1 VDFRIDNG
9 DADGMMMTISV
20 ENHNE
25 MGESSGQAMIEQDD
39 DENRNE
45 IGENSNQEMPLEQD
59 EKVDPDSIPLT
70 VSDMAEEEVQGGDEP
85 YVGQEFESEAAAHG
99 FYNAYATKVGFVIRV
114 SKLSRSRHDGSPIGR
129 QLVCNKEGYRLPSK
143 RDKVIRQRAETR
155 VGCRAMILIRK
166 ENSGKWVI
174 TKFAKEH
181 NHPLMP
187 GRVRRGCIYDQY
199 PVSCC
204 SYRLLFG
211 MFMCAGL
218 ILMLFVSHLQNE
230 HDKIQELMQQLAAE
244 KKRAATY
251 KRHLEMLFEQ
261 IEQHN
266 ESLTKRIQHIVD
278 NVRDLDQRDHQ
289 QNQV

>member
-1 VDFRIDNG
+1 
-9 DADGMMMTISV
+9 MMMGIPV
-20 ENHNE
+20 ELEVTTVESHNE

-39 DENRNE
+39 ENNHNNE
-45 IGENSNQEMPLEQD
+45 MGEEMIEQDDD
-59 EKVDPDSIPLT
+59 EKVDPDSIPL
-70 VSDMAEEEVQGGDEP
+70 VVADMAEEEVQADEP

-174 TKFAKEH
+174 TKFLKEH

-199 PVSCC
+199 P
-204 SYRLLFG
+204 
-211 MFMCAGL
+211 
-218 ILMLFVSHLQNE
+218 NE

-278 NVRDLDQRDHQ
+278 NVRDLEQRDHQ
-289 QNQV
+289 QNHQV

>member
-1 VDFRIDNG
+1 MDFRIDNG
-9 DADGMMMTISV
+9 VAAGMMMGIPVELEVTTV

-39 DENRNE
+39 DNHNE
-45 IGENSNQEMPLEQD
+45 LGENSGEQD
-59 EKVDPDSIPLT
+59 EKVDLDSIPLA
-70 VSDMAEEEVQGGDEP
+70 VADMTEAQGDEP

-155 VGCRAMILIRK
+155 VGCKAMILIRK

-174 TKFAKEH
+174 TKFVKEH
-181 NHPLMP
+181 NHSLMP

-199 PVSCC
+199 PVSCY
-204 SYRLLFG
+204 SLSLVNISLYSAIAFENPNWRFLVSW
-211 MFMCAGL
+211 L
-218 ILMLFVSHLQNE
+218 IYIYMLM
-230 HDKIQELMQQLAAE
+230 
-244 KKRAATY
+244 
-251 KRHLEMLFEQ
+251 
-261 IEQHN
+261 
-266 ESLTKRIQHIVD
+266 
-278 NVRDLDQRDHQ
+278 
-289 QNQV
+289 

>member
-1 VDFRIDNG
+1 MCVKTCFETTCMDFRIDNG

-39 DENRNE
+39 DENHNE

-199 PVSCC
+199 P
-204 SYRLLFG
+204 
-211 MFMCAGL
+211 
-218 ILMLFVSHLQNE
+218 NE

-278 NVRDLDQRDHQ
+278 NVRDLERDHQ

>member
-1 VDFRIDNG
+1 MNVDFRIDNG
-9 DADGMMMTISV
+9 DAAGMIMEIPV

-25 MGESSGQAMIEQDD
+25 MDESSGQAMTLEQDD
-39 DENRNE
+39 ENHNE
-45 IGENSNQEMPLEQD
+45 IGESSNQAMPLEQD
-59 EKVDPDSIPLT
+59 EKVDPDSIPLD
-70 VSDMAEEEVQGGDEP
+70 VSDMAEEEEEEVQGDEP

-199 PVSCC
+199 P
-204 SYRLLFG
+204 
-211 MFMCAGL
+211 
-218 ILMLFVSHLQNE
+218 NE

-266 ESLTKRIQHIVD
+266 ESLTKKIQHIVD
-278 NVRDLDQRDHQ
+278 NVRDLEQRDHQ

>member
-1 VDFRIDNG
+1 MDFRIDNG
-9 DADGMMMTISV
+9 EAAGMMMGIPVELEVTTTV

-39 DENRNE
+39 DDDDNHNE
-45 IGENSNQEMPLEQD
+45 MGDNSGQGQAMLEQD
-59 EKVDPDSIPLT
+59 EKVNPDSLPLA
-70 VSDMAEEEVQGGDEP
+70 VADMADNQGDEP

-174 TKFAKEH
+174 TKFVKEH

-187 GRVRRGCIYDQY
+187 GRARRGCIYDQY
-199 PVSCC
+199 P
-204 SYRLLFG
+204 
-211 MFMCAGL
+211 
-218 ILMLFVSHLQNE
+218 NE

-266 ESLTKRIQHIVD
+266 ESLSKRIQHIVD
-278 NVRDLDQRDHQ
+278 NVRNLEQRDHQ
-289 QNQV
+289 QNHQV

>member
-1 VDFRIDNG
+1 MDFRIDNG
-9 DADGMMMTISV
+9 VAAGMMMGIPVELEVTTV

-39 DENRNE
+39 DNHNE
-45 IGENSNQEMPLEQD
+45 LGENSGEQD
-59 EKVDPDSIPLT
+59 EKVDPDSIPLA
-70 VSDMAEEEVQGGDEP
+70 VADMTEAQGDEP

-155 VGCRAMILIRK
+155 VGCKAMILIRK

-174 TKFAKEH
+174 TKFVKEH
-181 NHPLMP
+181 NHSLMP

-199 PVSCC
+199 P
-204 SYRLLFG
+204 
-211 MFMCAGL
+211 
-218 ILMLFVSHLQNE
+218 NE

-266 ESLTKRIQHIVD
+266 ESLSKRIQHIVD
-278 NVRDLDQRDHQ
+278 NVRNLEQRDHQ
-289 QNQV
+289 QNQQV

>member
-1 VDFRIDNG
+1 MGIPVELEV
-9 DADGMMMTISV
+9 TTV

-39 DENRNE
+39 DNHNE
-45 IGENSNQEMPLEQD
+45 LGENSGEQD
-59 EKVDPDSIPLT
+59 EKVDLDSIPLA
-70 VSDMAEEEVQGGDEP
+70 VADMTEAQGDEP

-155 VGCRAMILIRK
+155 VGCKAMILIRK

-174 TKFAKEH
+174 TKFVKEH
-181 NHPLMP
+181 NHSLMP

-199 PVSCC
+199 P
-204 SYRLLFG
+204 
-211 MFMCAGL
+211 
-218 ILMLFVSHLQNE
+218 NE

-266 ESLTKRIQHIVD
+266 ESLSKRIQHIVD
-278 NVRDLDQRDHQ
+278 NVRNLEQRDHQ
-289 QNQV
+289 QNHQVEFDEVGKVTRVSSKGETAKRYRKIAP

>member
-1 VDFRIDNG
+1 MDYRIDNG
-9 DADGMMMTISV
+9 DAAAGMMMGI
-20 ENHNE
+20 HNE
-25 MGESSGQAMIEQDD
+25 IGESSGQAMIEQDD
-39 DENRNE
+39 ENHNE
-45 IGENSNQEMPLEQD
+45 IGENSCQAMTLEQD
-59 EKVDPDSIPLT
+59 EKVDPDSIPLE
-70 VSDMAEEEVQGGDEP
+70 VADMADEP

-166 ENSGKWVI
+166 ESSGKWVI
-174 TKFAKEH
+174 TKFVKEH

-199 PVSCC
+199 P
-204 SYRLLFG
+204 
-211 MFMCAGL
+211 
-218 ILMLFVSHLQNE
+218 NE

-244 KKRAATY
+244 KKRAANY
-251 KRHLEMLFEQ
+251 KRHLEMLFEH

-266 ESLTKRIQHIVD
+266 EGLTKRIQHIVD
-278 NVRDLDQRDHQ
+278 NVRDLEQRDHQ
-289 QNQV
+289 QNQFKCT